1 MLPVQLSRVP
11 GAIAVIALAA
21 AAAGCS
27 GGTTAAQP
35 AAKTGHAAAASAASA
50 GSAYTA
56 AQLRSALLTSV
67 NGVRPAVPAEAGAYG
82 SLPGVTAT
90 KRSLAGVKITPAKCA
105 RVSATGLS
113 SGKFNAFPATVVTFR
128 FAAVGASEVLLAP
141 PSAMLTTA
149 LAQRIPGGCSRYRA
163 RIGGKTYT
171 YRVTQERAPRIGDAS
186 SEVNVRATGPSTAN
200 IWTIIY
206 RSHGLVGAVTLIG
219 PHASKAAAEALTK
232 LAYARAMAHLASA

>member
-1 MLPVQLSRVP
+1 MFPVQLSRVP

-35 AAKTGHAAAASAASA
+35 AAKTGHAAAASA

-105 RVSATGLS
+105 RATATGLS
-113 SGKFNAFPATVVTFR
+113 SGKFNASPATVVTFR
-128 FAAVGASEVLLAP
+128 FATVGASEVLLAP
-141 PSAMLTTA
+141 PSAMLATA
-149 LAQRIPGGCSRYRA
+149 LAQRIPAGCTRYQA

-171 YRVTQERAPRIGDAS
+171 YRITQERAPRIGDGS

-200 IWTIIY
+200 IWTVIY

-219 PHASKAAAEALTK
+219 PHASKAAAEALTR